1 MVKLQFNET
10 AYEFKISYTNS
21 TNNLH
26 IFVNGKLE
34 KIKEQVSVL
43 PSTIEE
49 VLELIREYDL

>member
-1 MVKLQFNET
+1 MVELQFDGT
-10 AYEFKISYTNS
+10 TYGFKISYTNS